1 MISNSSQIVIL
12 FIIVFL
18 IINPWSKRLVYNSG
32 KTINHIKLPDIFHNE
47 TFNIKHLSPCNDI
60 LAGIVLC
67 VMIYNIIGKNMQSG
81 DTILF
86 IKYLAIAKIIKMILM
101 TVTVLPDA
109 SGQCNIQNKLQ
120 NPLKFYF
127 MSGCNDLVFSFHM
140 ATVLFCLFFL
150 KKNNII
156 SNYTAASIAALQ
168 AMLIIGTQNHY
179 TLDVMLAFIIVPYI
193 IGGYYHI
200 F

>member
-1 MISNSSQIVIL
+1 MISNSGQIIIL

-18 IINPWSKRLVYNSG
+18 VINPWSKRLVYAYG
-32 KTINHIKLPDIFHNE
+32 KTINHTKLPDIFHNDN
-47 TFNIKHLSPCNDI
+47 FNIKHLSPCNDI
-60 LAGIVLC
+60 MAGGILLITV
-67 VMIYNIIGKNMQSG
+67 YNLFLHKQNG
-81 DTILF
+81 DAILF

-109 SGQCNIQNKLQ
+109 SGQCNVQNKLL

-140 ATVLFCLFFL
+140 ATVLFCVYFM

-156 SNYTAASIAALQ
+156 NTHTAIGIAVIQ

-179 TLDVMLAFIIVPYI
+179 TLDVVLAFIIVPFI
-193 IGGYYHI
+193 IGGYYHV

>member
-1 MISNSSQIVIL
+1 MISKSIQIIIL

-18 IINPWSKRLVYNSG
+18 VINPWSKRLVYTYG
-32 KTINHIKLPDIFHNE
+32 KNINHIKLPDIFHNE

-60 LAGIVLC
+60 LAGSILLFT
-67 VMIYNIIGKNMQSG
+67 IWKLQSMQEG
-81 DTILF
+81 DAILF

-109 SGQCNIQNKLQ
+109 SGQCNIQDKLQ
-120 NPLKFYF
+120 NPMKFYF

-140 ATVLFCLFFL
+140 ATVLFCLYFM

-156 SNYTAASIAALQ
+156 SSPVAISIAIAQ
-168 AMLIIGTQNHY
+168 AVLIIGTQNHY
-179 TLDVMLAFIIVPYI
+179 TLDVVLAFIIVPYI
-193 IGGYYHI
+193 LGGYYHV
-200 F
+200 FG